1 MLNRKQLVITPPLR
15 HTFFMRATF
24 NDLPVFDVQNA
35 VDMDD
40 RRQTMGDDQRRTVFR
55 QTLNRFLSMLLML
68 SIKGGRRLIKN
79 QNRQAFQK
87 HEGGPSAA
95 FGRQTA

>member
-1 MLNRKQLVITPPLR
+1 
-15 HTFFMRATF
+15 MRATF
-24 NDLPVFDVQNA
+24 NDLPVFNVQNA
-35 VDMDD
+35 VGMDD

-55 QTLNRFLSMLLML
+55 QTLNRFLNMLLML

-79 QNRQAFQK
+79 QNRRVFQK

-95 FGRQTA
+95 FGRQTV